1 MMQTPMRT
9 IRLPRPAARATVALA
24 LAVLSGCAVI
34 PDGPSTMALPGTG
47 RSFAQFR
54 TDDDACRRFA
64 SERVGG
70 QSAQRAAQD
79 TVAGGA
85 IAGAAIGAVAG
96 AALGGSQGA
105 GVGAGTGLLMGS
117 VIGSGAAGGSAMDVQ
132 RRYDHAYVQCMYAS
146 GHKVP
151 VIEGYRSAAPWPAAR
166 PAPLPPGV
174 PPPPAGPAPAPPPA
188 AVPSS
193 PLPPPAAVPSSP
205 APAATG
211 ASSIPPPPPGAPP
224 PPPRGWRSG

>member
-1 MMQTPMRT
+1 MSLLRAL
-9 IRLPRPAARATVALA
+9 RRPTRAATVSLLA
-24 LAVLSGCAVI
+24 AVSGCAVV

-47 RSFAQFR
+47 RPFAQFR
-54 TDDDACRRFA
+54 ADDDACRRFA

-79 TVAGGA
+79 TVAGSA
-85 IAGAAIGAVAG
+85 VAGAAIGAVAG

-117 VIGSGAAGGSAMDVQ
+117 VVGSGAAGGSAMDVQ

-151 VIEGYRSAAPWPAAR
+151 VIDGYRAGRALPAAR
-166 PAPLPPGV
+166 PAPLPPPGA
-174 PPPPAGPAPAPPPA
+174 PPAPPPSATSGAPA
-188 AVPSS
+188 APVPGATPA
-193 PLPPPAAVPSSP
+193 PLPPSGS
-205 APAATG
+205 
-211 ASSIPPPPPGAPP
+211 PP